1 MSKQI
6 LADWYGR
13 QTAFFFEKIV
23 LSFEA
28 NVALL
33 LQTHSINQRVK
44 KLEFGLL
51 SVIRV
56 KSAMRH
62 KTVF

>member
-13 QTAFFFEKIV
+13 QTASFFQKIV